1 MELDQIIRGLESHQ
15 GKWMTIYNN
24 KIVVAET
31 EDKLRAKVPASC
43 EARQIPTMVYGRTTW
58 SNAVSTIVQSLADKQ
73 PPADVLR
80 DEKHDEV
87 AVVETQHEPE
97 RKGFFARLFGKGK
110 KKEERRDKGYSYNT
124 GETEIVYGDE

>member
-24 KIVVAET
+24 KIVIAET
-31 EDKLRAKVPASC
+31 EGKLRSKVPASC
-43 EARQIPTMVYGRTTW
+43 EVRQIPTMVYGRTTW

-80 DEKHDEV
+80 DEKQEV
-87 AVVETQHEPE
+87 FVAEPPQE
-97 RKGFFARLFGKGK
+97 EKKSFFSRLFCRGK
-110 KKEERRDKGYSYNT
+110 KKEQKQESYSYRSDS
-124 GETEIVYGDE
+124 GEVVYGNE